1 MEKSEKVILLSSIV
15 VVGFV
20 IAVFFHYLLGFYL
33 KLGIPFNSFLCN
45 EIRGV
50 NLFFTDFNNLLYFN
64 KDFAP
69 YQNPSTIWVNYFPLA
84 YILLYPFVLIKNF
97 FISYLIYISFFLS
110 FFIYM
115 NIKMFK
121 CDNIGKIQNFK
132 NIFILS
138 AITYPFCALLISG
151 NFDMFLFIVLAL
163 FIYSFKSKKYLTA
176 AILLGISNAIKPFFL
191 IFGFL
196 FLFEKKWKEFF
207 LTLILPV
214 FLTVLGF
221 MILKG
226 NFFDQVHTFLINLML
241 YKKDFIENSDY
252 ILRGSSDLFLA
263 LRYILCTVN
272 KVISCAV
279 LIKAYSILSSIVGVI
294 TLFFTFREKAFWKK
308 ITLMVLYVL
317 TMSYVILDYKLIF
330 LFIPL
335 WLFINAKEKTKFD
348 LIYTILFGLM
358 LIPKKFL
365 IIGFLKIIL
374 FSKIFNPVIMLIF
387 MGLIIFEQFHLRKE
401 VNNG

>member
-1 MEKSEKVILLSSIV
+1 MDKTSKINTLSTIV

-20 IAVFFHYLLGFYL
+20 VVVFFHYLLGFYL
-33 KLGIPFNSFLCN
+33 KLGIPFNSFLAN
-45 EIRGV
+45 GV
-50 NLFFTDFNNLLYFN
+50 GDTNFFFTDFSDLLYYV

-69 YQNPSTIWVNYFPLA
+69 YQKTGGVSYLPIA
-84 YILLYPFVLIKNF
+84 CIILYPFSLIKNF
-97 FISYLIYISFFLS
+97 FISYLIYISIFLS

-121 CDNIGKIQNFK
+121 CDNIGKIQNFQ

-138 AITYPFCALLISG
+138 AITYPFCALIMSG
-151 NFDMFLFIVLAL
+151 NFDMFLVIIVAS

-176 AILLGISNAIKPFFL
+176 AILLGLSNAIKPFFL
-191 IFGFL
+191 IFSFL

-207 LTLILPV
+207 LTLILPG

-226 NFFDQVHTFLINLML
+226 DFFDQVHVFLVNLIM
-241 YKKDFIENSDY
+241 YKKTFIYSFNG
-252 ILRGSSDLFLA
+252 IMLGSSDLYSTLK
-263 LRYILCTVN
+263 YILCTTHKIVPCELLV
-272 KVISCAV
+272 KG
-279 LIKAYSILSSIVGVI
+279 YQILSIIVGII

-308 ITLMVLYVL
+308 ITLMMLYVL

-358 LIPKKFL
+358 LIPKKVL
-365 IIGFLKIIL
+365 LVGFLKVFFL
-374 FSKIFNPVIMLIF
+374 SKVFNPVIMLIF